1 MRFFGGSR
9 AGNNSSDGS
18 GTNYTMTTTCGEEL
32 SAKSPAALG
41 VALSAHQDACAI
53 CKPGDEEREFLSKI
67 FDK

>member
-9 AGNNSSDGS
+9 NQNSGNNGGDQEH
-18 GTNYTMTTTCGEEL
+18 TFNTDCGQTL
-32 SAKSPAALG
+32 RANSPISLG
-41 VALSAHQDACAI
+41 GKVAAHQESCNT